1 MWIMVKKAY
10 KYRFYPD
17 DEQVELLAKTFGWY
31 ALCITKYSDTALTPI
46 TQQRKMFRILALM
59 PDLRLLK
66 NNRNLHFLTRCPA
79 FPCNNA
85 WGINKRLSVT
95 FLPVELKYP
104 TFKKKNG
111 QQAAEFTYRAFTYKD
126 GNLCIAKSKTPL
138 AIRWSRELPSIP
150 STITITK
157 DCAGRYFVSCLCE
170 FEPVLLPVT
179 DKVIGIDLGITDI
192 VITSDGEKSGN
203 PRHTRTYA
211 AKLAKAQ
218 RKLAKKKLGS
228 SNRRKAKINVARVH
242 TKLTDCRKD
251 FLHKQSSK
259 LVNDNQVI
267 CVETLRIKNMIKN
280 GKLSKSI
287 ADASWGELTR
297 QLEYKSNWA
306 GRTFVAIDQWFPSS
320 KRCDC
325 CGYIADKLP
334 LDVRSWTCPKC
345 LTTLDR
351 DINAANNIKR
361 QGMSLI
367 AFGATVIP
375 L

>member
-1 MWIMVKKAY
+1 MVKKAY
-10 KYRFYPD
+10 KFRFYPD
-17 DEQVELLAKTFGWY
+17 DEQTKLLSQTFGCVRYVYNEILRYRTDAYY
-31 ALCITKYSDTALTPI
+31 AAKENVSYIVANARLTDLKKKPELAFLNDVSSVPL
-46 TQQRKMFRILALM
+46 QQC
-59 PDLRLLK
+59 LR
-66 NNRNLHFLTRCPA
+66 NQQAA
-79 FPCNNA
+79 FSNFFSGRA
-85 WGINKRLSVT
+85 
-95 FLPVELKYP
+95 KYP
-104 TFKKKNG
+104 TFKNKTG
-111 QQAAEFTYRAFTYKD
+111 QQSAEFTYRAFTYSEEK
-126 GNLCIAKSKTPL
+126 LYIAKSKTPL
-138 AIRWSRELPSIP
+138 DIRWSRELPSSP

-170 FEPVLLPVT
+170 FEPKFLPVT
-179 DKVIGIDLGITDI
+179 GKTVGIDLGITDI

-203 PRHTRTYA
+203 PRYTRKYA

-228 SNRRKAKINVARVH
+228 SNRRKAKVKVARIH
-242 TKLTDCRKD
+242 AKITDCRKD

-259 LVNDNQVI
+259 LVNENQVI
-267 CVETLRIKNMIKN
+267 CVETLRVKNMIKN
-280 GKLSKSI
+280 RKLSKHI

-306 GRTFVAIDQWFPSS
+306 GRTFVAIDQFFPSS
-320 KRCDC
+320 KRCNC

-334 LDVRSWTCPKC
+334 LDIRSWTCPEC
-345 LTTLDR
+345 LTKLDR

-367 AFGATVIP
+367 AFGASVNP

>member
-1 MWIMVKKAY
+1 MVKKAY

-17 DEQVELLAKTFGWY
+17 DEQVELLAKTFGCVRFVYNEILRYRTDAYY
-31 ALCITKYSDTALTPI
+31 AAKENVSYIGANARLTALKKQPELAFLNEVSSVPL
-46 TQQRKMFRILALM
+46 QQC
-59 PDLRLLK
+59 LRHQQASFS
-66 NNRNLHFLTRCPA
+66 NFFAGRA
-79 FPCNNA
+79 Q
-85 WGINKRLSVT
+85 
-95 FLPVELKYP
+95 YP

-126 GNLCIAKSKTPL
+126 GNL
-138 AIRWSRELPSIP
+138 W
-150 STITITK
+150 
-157 DCAGRYFVSCLCE
+157 
-170 FEPVLLPVT
+170 
-179 DKVIGIDLGITDI
+179 
-192 VITSDGEKSGN
+192 
-203 PRHTRTYA
+203 
-211 AKLAKAQ
+211 
-218 RKLAKKKLGS
+218 
-228 SNRRKAKINVARVH
+228 
-242 TKLTDCRKD
+242 
-251 FLHKQSSK
+251 
-259 LVNDNQVI
+259 
-267 CVETLRIKNMIKN
+267 
-280 GKLSKSI
+280 
-287 ADASWGELTR
+287 

>member
-1 MWIMVKKAY
+1 MEKKAY

-17 DEQVELLAKTFGWY
+17 NEQIELLAKTFGCVRY
-31 ALCITKYSDTALTPI
+31 VYNDILKYRTDAYYTAKESVSYIGANARLTAIKKNPEL
-46 TQQRKMFRILALM
+46 TWLNDVSSVPLQQC
-59 PDLRLLK
+59 LR
-66 NNRNLHFLTRCPA
+66 NQQTA
-79 FPCNNA
+79 FTNFFA
-85 WGINKRLSVT
+85 GRA
-95 FLPVELKYP
+95 KYP

-126 GNLCIAKSKTPL
+126 GNLCIAKCKTPL
-138 AIRWSRELPSIP
+138 AIRWSRDLPSSP

-157 DCAGRYFVSCLCE
+157 DFAGRYFVSCLCE

-203 PRHTRTYA
+203 PRHTRTYE
-211 AKLAKAQ
+211 AKLTKAQ

-228 SNRRKAKINVARVH
+228 STRRKAKVKVARVH
-242 TKLTDCRKD
+242 AKLTDCRKD

-259 LVNDNQVI
+259 LVNENQVI

-280 GKLSKSI
+280 HCLSKSI

-325 CGYIADKLP
+325 CGHIVEKLP
-334 LDVRSWTCPKC
+334 LHIRSWTCPKC
-345 LTTLDR
+345 LTALDR

-367 AFGATVIP
+367 AFGATVNP

>member
-1 MWIMVKKAY
+1 MEKKAY
-10 KYRFYPD
+10 RYRFYPD
-17 DEQVELLAKTFGWY
+17 DEQVDLLAKTFGCVRFVYNDILKYRTDAYY
-31 ALCITKYSDTALTPI
+31 AAKESVSYIGANARLTTLKKQPELSWLNDVSSVPLQQCLRHQQTAFSNFFAG
-46 TQQRKMFRILALM
+46 RA
-59 PDLRLLK
+59 
-66 NNRNLHFLTRCPA
+66 
-79 FPCNNA
+79 
-85 WGINKRLSVT
+85 
-95 FLPVELKYP
+95 KYP

-111 QQAAEFTYRAFTYKD
+111 QQAAEFTYRAFSYKD
-126 GNLCIAKSKTPL
+126 GNLCIAKCKTPL
-138 AIRWSRELPSIP
+138 AVRWSRELPSEP

-157 DCAGRYFVSCLCE
+157 DFAGRYFVSCLCE

-179 DKVIGIDLGITDI
+179 DKVVGVDLGITDI

-218 RKLAKKKLGS
+218 RNLFKKKLGS
-228 SNRRKAKINVARVH
+228 SNRRKAKLKVARVH
-242 TKLTDCRKD
+242 ATITDCRKD

-259 LVNDNQVI
+259 LVNENQVI
-267 CVETLRIKNMIKN
+267 CTETLRIKNMIKN
-280 GKLSKSI
+280 RKLSKGI

-297 QLEYKSNWA
+297 QLEYKANWS

-334 LDVRSWTCPKC
+334 LDIRSWTCPEC
-345 LTTLDR
+345 LTILDR

-367 AFGATVIP
+367 AFGATVNP